1 MFFSADGVLVKWNP
15 EVVNYCRCCMMC
27 GGIFFSFR
35 FVLGRCD
42 ELLPLCLCVSPV
54 SIFLLSVLDIW
65 EMEISTLLFWKQTEQ
80 KSSKQTKFQCT
91 VVYCNAVGGY
101 KVITC
106 SSVQEQ
112 YIDIISDNIAKRN
125 EPG

>member
-1 MFFSADGVLVKWNP
+1 MLYDVWWYFL
-15 EVVNYCRCCMMC
+15 
-27 GGIFFSFR
+27 FFSFR

-80 KSSKQTKFQCT
+80 KSSKQTKHHVT
-91 VVYCNAVGGY
+91 CNAVGGY
-101 KVITC
+101 NVFFRSRT
-106 SSVQEQ
+106 V
-112 YIDIISDNIAKRN
+112 Y
-125 EPG
+125 